1 MRKAITEIN
10 GYVMNTQVVY
20 RKEIIMRLQKLIVLL
35 TVALLVGSSYG
46 DELILKNGD
55 RLTGKIVHLV
65 DGKMLFKSDVAGEVT
80 VELAN
85 IQTLSSDEPITVNLK
100 DNTGLN
106 QKVVSVGAGRFGVS
120 GSDAL
125 KAQEFAVADITSIN
139 PPLKPAPKWTGD
151 ASVGITSTRGN
162 TKTDMISANAN
173 ATKRT
178 EKDRMTV
185 SADYAKG
192 EQEDPDTKET
202 VTIED
207 WWRAKG
213 KYDYFFS
220 KKKYGYIDGRYEKD
234 AVAELDRRMI
244 VGVGGG
250 YQWIESENM
259 NFSTEFGLA
268 SLYEKFRNQTDSNS
282 EISFQVGY
290 NFDKQL
296 RKNIKFTHDLTY
308 YPAIDKF
315 SDYYLTTTA
324 GIRADFTEKIFMTF
338 KAIFNYDATPAIGRG
353 RSRPSSITMQ
363 RRPSGAAVPIR
374 STSWAWGIVSKD
386 GSYEEASQNPVF
398 LPCGDCGSDCRSC
411 GGRRS
416 ICQQRAES
424 SRRNRG
430 NESPQRCRE
439 RERC

>member
-1 MRKAITEIN
+1 MLLC
-10 GYVMNTQVVY
+10 VV
-20 RKEIIMRLQKLIVLL
+20 LFV
-35 TVALLVGSSYG
+35 TAGYG
-46 DELILKNGD
+46 DELVLTNGD

-85 IQTLSSDEPITVNLK
+85 IRTLSSDEPITVNLQDK
-100 DNTGLN
+100 TGFN
-106 QKVVSVGAGRFGVS
+106 QKLVSADAGRFGVA
-120 GSDAL
+120 GSDSL
-125 KAQEFAVADITSIN
+125 EAQEFAVADIASIN
-139 PPLKPAPKWTGD
+139 PPIKPAPKWTGD
-151 ASVGITSTRGN
+151 VSVGITSTHGN
-162 TKTDMISANAN
+162 TKTEMISANAN

-192 EQEDPDTKET
+192 EQEDPDTGQT

-220 KKKYGYIDGRYEKD
+220 KKKYGYIDGRYERD

-250 YQWIESENM
+250 YQWVESADM

-268 SLYEKFRNQTDSNS
+268 SLYEKFDNQTDSNS

-290 NFDKQL
+290 NFDKTL

-315 SDYYLTTTA
+315 SDYFLTTTA
-324 GIRADFTEKIFMTF
+324 GVRADFTEKIFMTF
-338 KAIFNYDATPAIGRG
+338 KTIFNYDETPAL
-353 RSRPSSITMQ
+353 
-363 RRPSGAAVPIR
+363 
-374 STSWAWGIVSKD
+374 
-386 GSYEEASQNPVF
+386 GSHKTDVKYF
-398 LPCGDCGSDCRSC
+398 LGFGYRF
-411 GGRRS
+411 
-416 ICQQRAES
+416 
-424 SRRNRG
+424 
-430 NESPQRCRE
+430 
-439 RERC
+439 